1 MKYHQFTRLFIDN
14 FSGKENIILSNQLDI
29 NYLANVMRKKTHSQ
43 LLVFNKECGEF
54 LAEIIEISNKKMVLK
69 PLKKIRD
76 YQEEQDI
83 NLIFA
88 PIKQSRID
96 FLLEKVT
103 ELGVTKITPI
113 QLKHSVVDK
122 INLNKWHIYVKEA
135 AEQCGRLSLPK
146 IKPLETLNKFLL
158 EWPEDQQIIL
168 CNEREK
174 DLSLAKYLKTATQKI
189 NIMIGPEGGFSEQE
203 LLMLTAK
210 KFITSVHLGPRI
222 LRSETAALC
231 ALSMILSYENLT
243 QL

>member
-14 FSGKENIILSNQLDI
+14 FSEKENITLNNQLDI

-43 LLVFNKECGEF
+43 LLVFNKESGEF
-54 LAEIIEISNKKMVLK
+54 LAEIIEISNKKIILK
-69 PLKKIRD
+69 LLEKIKD
-76 YQEEQDI
+76 YQEEQYI

-103 ELGVTKITPI
+103 ELGVTKLTPI

-135 AEQCGRLSLPK
+135 AEQCGRLSLPE
-146 IKPLETLNKFLL
+146 INPLETLNKFLSQ
-158 EWPEDQQIIL
+158 WPEDQQIIL
-168 CNEREK
+168 CNEKEK
-174 DLSLAKYLKTATQKI
+174 DLSLAKYLKTSAKKI

-203 LLMLTAK
+203 LLMLMAK

-231 ALSMILSYENLT
+231 ALSLISSY
-243 QL
+243 